1 MKQAESNFDELL
13 STLKARKSKFLN
25 EMREHFDGE
34 LKKMEETEDDWV
46 RKQELSQRILELQ
59 TSNDDIKLIEEAK

>member
-25 EMREHFDGE
+25 EMKEHFDGE
-34 LKKMEETEDDWV
+34 LKKMEET
-46 RKQELSQRILELQ
+46 
-59 TSNDDIKLIEEAK
+59 